1 MSYVNTY
8 FSVSITSGVTLSSM
22 VDLGQ
27 AFKNVYLQV
36 PTMASGDL
44 YIKASPSSDGTFSRV
59 CEVKYNTST
68 VHQDFK
74 IGSATSL
81 RIVPIPTGG
90 CRFVKVESS
99 SGCTDVTTT
108 FNFICGD

>member
-8 FSVSITSGVTLSSM
+8 YSVSITSGVTLSSAI
-22 VDLGQ
+22 DLGQ
-27 AFKNVYLQV
+27 AWNHVYLQV

-44 YIKASPSSDGTFSRV
+44 YIKGSPAVGGTFYRV
-59 CEVKYNTST
+59 CKDAGNTAT
-68 VHQDFK
+68 VHVDFK
-74 IGSATSL
+74 IGSATSQ

-90 CRFVKVESS
+90 CRFVKVENS
-99 SGCTDVTTT
+99 SGCTDIVTT